1 MHKLYELLERH
12 GLGVNDDFPKIAIMS
27 ARQVRQMHEELFEL
41 VFEAQNER
49 VWGESSPAHDA
60 FSFLASASLRGT
72 SGCGS
77 WECLATK
84 LHFLGRY
91 AALYANEL
99 AFPLRIKP
107 PRPNQELAEIR
118 EWLARDLFA
127 LLMYRPL
134 VTGGCVSPKRRT
146 SAK

>member
-49 VWGESSPAHDA
+49 VLGESSPAHDA

-99 AFPLRIKP
+99 AVPRQNFSYLLLRPEFIDVAML
-107 PRPNQELAEIR
+107 RSLS
-118 EWLARDLFA
+118 
-127 LLMYRPL
+127 
-134 VTGGCVSPKRRT
+134 VS
-146 SAK
+146 S